1 MNNEVS
7 IDWLSFT
14 VKCLEKEDLRLQNI
28 KRIQEDLFLN
38 FNLQPNLK
46 SGRYSYSSAI
56 DYNDSVTI
64 LYNEVN
70 IRDFENNDPVLNRL
84 LKMGIHFELSGN
96 GCKMLLNR
104 LTEEGITM
112 RDYLIKLADYGV
124 SFSRIDIAYDDFN
137 ALLDFEIIEDKMK
150 NGFVISKMKSL
161 KQVDGY
167 AKIESLGSLGN
178 RKGITLYFGNRSSNA
193 FIRFYDK
200 LSEQQHK
207 GNVIPSE
214 IESWNRYEI
223 VLKKEKASDF
233 VEKYRECEDLGK
245 LYKRIIGGLIRF
257 IDDTDSNK
265 SRCETSEFWKKF
277 LSDETPVMLAVKQ
290 SESDLMSVL
299 DWFDRSVMNSLIVLL
314 AIAEHENID
323 FINLLA
329 NSNRN
334 LSAKQQNMIQE
345 FFESDEEKKNEIID
359 KLISIFR

>member
-70 IRDFENNDPVLNRL
+70 IREFENNDPVFNRL

-137 ALLDFEIIEDKMK
+137 ALF
-150 NGFVISKMKSL
+150 
-161 KQVDGY
+161 
-167 AKIESLGSLGN
+167 
-178 RKGITLYFGNRSSNA
+178 
-193 FIRFYDK
+193 RF
-200 LSEQQHK
+200 
-207 GNVIPSE
+207 
-214 IESWNRYEI
+214 
-223 VLKKEKASDF
+223 
-233 VEKYRECEDLGK
+233 
-245 LYKRIIGGLIRF
+245 
-257 IDDTDSNK
+257 
-265 SRCETSEFWKKF
+265 
-277 LSDETPVMLAVKQ
+277 
-290 SESDLMSVL
+290 
-299 DWFDRSVMNSLIVLL
+299 
-314 AIAEHENID
+314 
-323 FINLLA
+323 
-329 NSNRN
+329 
-334 LSAKQQNMIQE
+334 
-345 FFESDEEKKNEIID
+345 
-359 KLISIFR
+359 